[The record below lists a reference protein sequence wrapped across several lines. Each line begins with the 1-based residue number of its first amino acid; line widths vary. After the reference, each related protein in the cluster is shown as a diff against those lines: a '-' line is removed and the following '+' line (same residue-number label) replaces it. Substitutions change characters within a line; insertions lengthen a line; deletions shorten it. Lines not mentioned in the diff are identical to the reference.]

1 MLNTGIKGSAS
12 EIVTN
17 EKTAVAVGSG
27 GLSVYA
33 TPAMIALMEKSAYE
47 SVQSLLE
54 EGSGTVGTL
63 MNIQHIS
70 ATPVDMK
77 VTAESELIAIDG
89 RKLTFKVTAFD
100 EVGKIGEGTHER
112 FIINNEKFQAKTN
125 SKKLIYRH
133 RLFAYAI
140 FIIFVFYI
148 PKYHFSI
155 LKDRP

>member
-70 ATPVDMK
+70 ATPVGMK
-77 VTAESELIAIDG
+77 VTAESELIAIEG

-100 EVGKIGEGTHER
+100 EVGKIGEGIHER

-125 SKKLIYRH
+125 SKK
-133 RLFAYAI
+133 
-140 FIIFVFYI
+140 
-148 PKYHFSI
+148 
-155 LKDRP
+155 

>member
-1 MLNTGIKGSAS
+1 MKQLKKWYLNLSIQRKYLYCTLSITLVVLLAASFFQFMSAS

-33 TPAMIALMEKSAYE
+33 TPAMISLMEKSAYE

-70 ATPVDMK
+70 ATPVGMK

-89 RKLTFKVTAFD
+89 RNLTFKVTAFD

-125 SKKLIYRH
+125 SKK
-133 RLFAYAI
+133 
-140 FIIFVFYI
+140 
-148 PKYHFSI
+148 
-155 LKDRP
+155 

>member
-1 MLNTGIKGSAS
+1 
-12 EIVTN
+12 
-17 EKTAVAVGSG
+17 
-27 GLSVYA
+27 
-33 TPAMIALMEKSAYE
+33 MIALMEKSAYE

-63 MNIQHIS
+63 MNIQQLS

-125 SKKLIYRH
+125 SKK
-133 RLFAYAI
+133 
-140 FIIFVFYI
+140 
-148 PKYHFSI
+148 
-155 LKDRP
+155 

>member
-70 ATPVDMK
+70 ATPVGMK
-77 VTAESELIAIDG
+77 VIAIDG

-100 EVGKIGEGTHER
+100 EVGKIGEGIHER

-125 SKKLIYRH
+125 SKK
-133 RLFAYAI
+133 
-140 FIIFVFYI
+140 
-148 PKYHFSI
+148 
-155 LKDRP
+155 

>member
-1 MLNTGIKGSAS
+1 MLNAGIKGSSS
-12 EIVTN
+12 ETVTN

-33 TPAMIALMEKSAYE
+33 TPAMISLMEKSAYE
-47 SVQSLLE
+47 SVQPFLE

-70 ATPVDMK
+70 ATPVGMK
-77 VTAESELIAIDG
+77 VTAKSELIAIDG

-112 FIINNEKFQAKTN
+112 FIINNEKFQSKTN
-125 SKKLIYRH
+125 SKK
-133 RLFAYAI
+133 
-140 FIIFVFYI
+140 
-148 PKYHFSI
+148 
-155 LKDRP
+155 

>member
-1 MLNTGIKGSAS
+1 
-12 EIVTN
+12 
-17 EKTAVAVGSG
+17 
-27 GLSVYA
+27 
-33 TPAMIALMEKSAYE
+33 MISLMEKSAFE

-70 ATPVDMK
+70 ATPVGMK

-125 SKKLIYRH
+125 SKK
-133 RLFAYAI
+133 
-140 FIIFVFYI
+140 
-148 PKYHFSI
+148 
-155 LKDRP
+155 

>member
-1 MLNTGIKGSAS
+1 MVSESFNSEKISVLYTRHYVVVLLATSFFQFMSAS

-63 MNIQHIS
+63 IQ
-70 ATPVDMK
+70 
-77 VTAESELIAIDG
+77 
-89 RKLTFKVTAFD
+89 
-100 EVGKIGEGTHER
+100 
-112 FIINNEKFQAKTN
+112 
-125 SKKLIYRH
+125 
-133 RLFAYAI
+133 
-140 FIIFVFYI
+140 
-148 PKYHFSI
+148 FSI
-155 LKDRP
+155 YLLLQ

>member
-12 EIVTN
+12 EIVTT

-63 MNIQHIS
+63 MNIQHLS
-70 ATPVDMK
+70 ATPVGMK

-125 SKKLIYRH
+125 SKK
-133 RLFAYAI
+133 
-140 FIIFVFYI
+140 
-148 PKYHFSI
+148 
-155 LKDRP
+155 

>member
-1 MLNTGIKGSAS
+1 MLNTGIKSSAS

-33 TPAMIALMEKSAYE
+33 TPAMISLMEKSAYE

-70 ATPVDMK
+70 AIPVGMK

-125 SKKLIYRH
+125 SKK
-133 RLFAYAI
+133 
-140 FIIFVFYI
+140 
-148 PKYHFSI
+148 
-155 LKDRP
+155 

>member
-1 MLNTGIKGSAS
+1 MLNAGIKGSSS
-12 EIVTN
+12 ETVTN

-33 TPAMIALMEKSAYE
+33 TPAMISLMEKSAYE
-47 SVQSLLE
+47 SVQPFLE

-70 ATPVDMK
+70 ATPVGMK

-112 FIINNEKFQAKTN
+112 FIINNEKFQSKTN
-125 SKKLIYRH
+125 SKK
-133 RLFAYAI
+133 
-140 FIIFVFYI
+140 
-148 PKYHFSI
+148 
-155 LKDRP
+155 

>member
-12 EIVTN
+12 EIVIN

-33 TPAMIALMEKSAYE
+33 TPAMISLMEKSAYE

-70 ATPVDMK
+70 ATPVGMK

-125 SKKLIYRH
+125 SKK
-133 RLFAYAI
+133 
-140 FIIFVFYI
+140 
-148 PKYHFSI
+148 
-155 LKDRP
+155 

>member
-1 MLNTGIKGSAS
+1 MLNTGIKSSAS

-33 TPAMIALMEKSAYE
+33 TPAMISLMEKSAYE

-70 ATPVDMK
+70 ATPVGMK
-77 VTAESELIAIDG
+77 VTAESELIAIAG

-125 SKKLIYRH
+125 SKK
-133 RLFAYAI
+133 
-140 FIIFVFYI
+140 
-148 PKYHFSI
+148 
-155 LKDRP
+155 

>member
-1 MLNTGIKGSAS
+1 MLNTGIKSSAS

-33 TPAMIALMEKSAYE
+33 TPAMISLMEKSAYE
-47 SVQSLLE
+47 SVHSLLE

-70 ATPVDMK
+70 ATPVGMK

-125 SKKLIYRH
+125 SKK
-133 RLFAYAI
+133 
-140 FIIFVFYI
+140 
-148 PKYHFSI
+148 
-155 LKDRP
+155 

>member
-33 TPAMIALMEKSAYE
+33 TPAMISLMEKSAYE

-70 ATPVDMK
+70 ATPVGMK

-89 RKLTFKVTAFD
+89 RNLTFKVTAFD

-112 FIINNEKFQAKTN
+112 FIINNEKFRAKTN
-125 SKKLIYRH
+125 SKK
-133 RLFAYAI
+133 
-140 FIIFVFYI
+140 
-148 PKYHFSI
+148 
-155 LKDRP
+155 

>member
-1 MLNTGIKGSAS
+1 MKKLKKWFLNLSIQRKYLYCTLGITLVVLLATSFFQFMSAS

-33 TPAMIALMEKSAYE
+33 TPAMISLMEKSAYE

-70 ATPVDMK
+70 ATPVGCLLYTSD
-77 VTAESELIAIDG
+77 AAD
-89 RKLTFKVTAFD
+89 D
-100 EVGKIGEGTHER
+100 
-112 FIINNEKFQAKTN
+112 
-125 SKKLIYRH
+125 
-133 RLFAYAI
+133 
-140 FIIFVFYI
+140 
-148 PKYHFSI
+148 
-155 LKDRP
+155 

>member
-1 MLNTGIKGSAS
+1 MPETMYGFYKVDGKMKKLKKWFLNLSIQRKYLYCTLGITLVVLLATSFFQFMSAS

-70 ATPVDMK
+70 ATPVGMK

-89 RKLTFKVTAFD
+89 RKLTFKVTAF
-100 EVGKIGEGTHER
+100 
-112 FIINNEKFQAKTN
+112 
-125 SKKLIYRH
+125 
-133 RLFAYAI
+133 
-140 FIIFVFYI
+140 
-148 PKYHFSI
+148 
-155 LKDRP
+155 

>member
-1 MLNTGIKGSAS
+1 MKKLKKWFLNLSIQRKYLYCTLGITLVVLLAASFFQFMSAS

-125 SKKLIYRH
+125 SKK
-133 RLFAYAI
+133 
-140 FIIFVFYI
+140 
-148 PKYHFSI
+148 
-155 LKDRP
+155 

>member
-1 MLNTGIKGSAS
+1 MLKTGIKGSAS

-27 GLSVYA
+27 GVAVYA
-33 TPAMIALMEKSAYE
+33 TPAMIAVMEKSAYE

-70 ATPVDMK
+70 ATPVGMK

-100 EVGKIGEGTHER
+100 EVGKIGEGIHER

-125 SKKLIYRH
+125 SKK
-133 RLFAYAI
+133 
-140 FIIFVFYI
+140 
-148 PKYHFSI
+148 
-155 LKDRP
+155 